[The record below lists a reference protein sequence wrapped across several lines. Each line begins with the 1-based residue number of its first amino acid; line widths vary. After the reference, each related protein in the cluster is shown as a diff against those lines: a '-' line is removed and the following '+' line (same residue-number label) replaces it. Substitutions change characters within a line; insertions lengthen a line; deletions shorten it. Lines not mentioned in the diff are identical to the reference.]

1 MISKLNE
8 EAHTLQFILRSSS
21 FKERQVT
28 DYILQMDYFWGT
40 RVSWR
45 STRRGDGTFVHFQT
59 WKKKNICLYILK
71 EIHSALKQTN
81 KKGKWRD
88 NDCIDHIKN
97 CMFLRHQTTQTSGT
111 SITETDIP

>member
-40 RVSWR
+40 RVCWR

-59 WKKKNICLYILK
+59 WKKKIFVFTYLK
-71 EIHSALKQTN
+71 KFTVLSNKQT
-81 KKGKWRD
+81 KKG
-88 NDCIDHIKN
+88 N
-97 CMFLRHQTTQTSGT
+97 GE
-111 SITETDIP
+111 ITIA

>member
-1 MISKLNE
+1 MFAGEVRGGVMAPL
-8 EAHTLQFILRSSS
+8 FIFRP
-21 FKERQVT
+21 
-28 DYILQMDYFWGT
+28 G
-40 RVSWR
+40 
-45 STRRGDGTFVHFQT
+45 
-59 WKKKNICLYILK
+59 KKNICLYILK